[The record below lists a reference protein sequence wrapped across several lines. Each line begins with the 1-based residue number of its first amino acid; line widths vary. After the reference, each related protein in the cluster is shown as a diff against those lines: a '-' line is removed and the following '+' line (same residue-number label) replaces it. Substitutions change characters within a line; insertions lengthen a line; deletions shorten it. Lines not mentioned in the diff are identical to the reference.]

1 MRIARE
7 GRPFIASCVAAAALL
22 AWLGW
27 SAPAV
32 FFLLLAGALAF
43 FFRDP
48 ARRVAGGGK
57 DIVSPADGKV
67 LSIDCL
73 ASHPTL
79 EPPVTRI
86 AIFLSLL
93 DVHVT
98 RAPASGMV
106 EKVEHRPGR
115 FLPAYRPEAGEKNES
130 HSLLIRGGPV
140 DVHLKQIVGVA
151 ARRIKCSLRPGDR
164 VARGQKIG
172 LMFFGSRVEIS
183 LPRAAVPAVGLH
195 QKVRSGETI
204 IAEVKE

>member
-1 MRIARE
+1 MRIAKE
-7 GRPFIASCVAAAALL
+7 GLPFILPCVVACV

-27 SAPAV
+27 LFPAV
-32 FFLLLAGALAF
+32 FFLLLAGAFSF

-48 ARRVAGGGK
+48 ARRIAGGER

-67 LSIDCL
+67 LSIESL

-98 RAPASGMV
+98 RSPASGVV
-106 EKVEHRPGR
+106 EQAEYRPGR
-115 FLPAYRPEAGEKNES
+115 FFPAYRPEASEKNES
-130 HSLLIRGGPV
+130 HSLLIRSNPI

-164 VARGQKIG
+164 VTRGQKIG
-172 LMFFGSRVEIS
+172 LMIFGSRVEIS
-183 LPRAAVPAVGLH
+183 LPRAAVPAVGLN
-195 QKVRSGETI
+195 QKVKSGETI